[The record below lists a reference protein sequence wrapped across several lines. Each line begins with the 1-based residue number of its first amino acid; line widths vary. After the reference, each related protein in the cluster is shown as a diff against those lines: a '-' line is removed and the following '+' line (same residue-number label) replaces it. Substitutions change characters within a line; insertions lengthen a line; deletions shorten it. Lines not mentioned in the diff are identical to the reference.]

1 MKLLDWGFAKGQRL
15 EITTE
20 QMLSLV
26 DRSARRTQNET
37 GATARDPE
45 ENVPGS
51 VDAVLL
57 EAFLAKA
64 VELSLDKNDAIARGT
79 RSAVAFEAVIL
90 TLLRT
95 RTARTSVSG
104 RSP

>member
-1 MKLLDWGFAKGQRL
+1 MGRHRKGVADEATEVKLLDWGFAKGQRL

-57 EAFLAKA
+57 
-64 VELSLDKNDAIARGT
+64 R
-79 RSAVAFEAVIL
+79 RSSE
-90 TLLRT
+90 
-95 RTARTSVSG
+95 G
-104 RSP
+104 R